1 MDRALCMTFLLYLKI
16 PHVAVSACVDN
27 ICFPSLLTDT
37 EMTEQVGDRATLV
50 LASVAKRVKRSH
62 SKWATSVIQ
71 RLENRLG
78 IHGIYAVTC
87 YICYIYLWQIK
98 EINKKSKQC

>member
-1 MDRALCMTFLLYLKI
+1 
-16 PHVAVSACVDN
+16 
-27 ICFPSLLTDT
+27 
-37 EMTEQVGDRATLV
+37 MTEQVGDRATLV

>member
-1 MDRALCMTFLLYLKI
+1 
-16 PHVAVSACVDN
+16 
-27 ICFPSLLTDT
+27 
-37 EMTEQVGDRATLV
+37 MTEQVRDRATLV

-78 IHGIYAVTC
+78 IHGIYAL
-87 YICYIYLWQIK
+87 ICYIFFICGRLKKLTKTLKGVEKLIVEGCLNINILFLNMSEVTTSGKLVKKIK
-98 EINKKSKQC
+98 